1 MGINSMPKYLGKGLV
16 FYVLIYFVLTLSA
29 CTSQSENSSTT
40 ETSDN
45 SAPLIED
52 QQLAVEINTALTIT
66 LGPLTDEDDDV
77 ITYTVSE
84 SPNIQSSTADN
95 QIIFQSGEIKV
106 EVLTVTASD
115 GINELVEATIEIST
129 TPAGGTLYN
138 LSTFG
143 DDNNEGTSPIL
154 SWATFDHAWSVMQPG
169 DTLVVADGTYNQT
182 LSPIVSGI
190 SGYPITIR
198 AQNRGGAIIQKADD
212 GPAIS
217 INSTTSQTL
226 SYITIDGFIARSKG
240 EYSAISVNSTDNIA
254 EQLMTN
260 NIIIRNTGAFGSANQ
275 TNTVVFAIARTRDS
289 LFEDMWAYGYGRKAV
304 QLYGSTRITAR
315 RIVARYDYWDGAGYK
330 PNDPRIG
337 FAVYNSSDG
346 LYENIMVIDNAPDPV
361 GRNAA
366 SKAGF
371 AIEGN
376 LTSTS
381 TIIGATGNKWFG
393 CLALDNDRAGL
404 YSAGASTG
412 INDNNTIE
420 NFISWGSTTGMVIH
434 AYTTNSNIVSGTIGN
449 ASGIGIRINNDNV
462 SDTRFEKLFAIN
474 NGTYPFVIAGQDGYY
489 GVNTTFQNN
498 TATGNGSGVDIEPE
512 FAPTLDYLIKPTM
525 VSGRERGAEI
535 VNRYQDGV
543 LTSNALWPWPN
554 EDLIRQHM
562 CDSADLIDTHRITA
576 NGAGWEP
583 QWCTSGKTLTNY
595 IWEYLGS
602 STPTG
607 IY

>member
-1 MGINSMPKYLGKGLV
+1 MGINSMPKYLGKGLA

-212 GPAIS
+212 GSAIS

-315 RIVARYDYWDGAGYK
+315 RIIARYDYWDGAGYK

-404 YSAGASTG
+404 YSAGVSTG

-498 TATGNGSGVDIEPE
+498 TATGNGSGGDIEPE

-525 VSGRERGAEI
+525 VSGKERGAEM

>member
-1 MGINSMPKYLGKGLV
+1 MLKSFGRGGMFCI
-16 FYVLIYFVLTLSA
+16 LIAFIIALTA
-29 CTSQSENSSTT
+29 CGSESESSPEAENT
-40 ETSDN
+40 
-45 SAPLIED
+45 APLIED
-52 QQLAVEINTALTIT
+52 QQLVVEVNTALTVT
-66 LGPLTDEDDDV
+66 LGPLLDQDDDIIAYGV
-77 ITYTVSE
+77 PE
-84 SPNIQSSTADN
+84 SADIQQSAADN
-95 QIIFQSGEIKV
+95 QIIFQSDEVKV
-106 EVLTVTASD
+106 EVLTITASD
-115 GINELVEATIEIST
+115 GVNEPVQATIEIST
-129 TPAGGTLYN
+129 TPAGSALYYM
-138 LSTFG
+138 STSG
-143 DDNNEGTSPIL
+143 DDNNDGTSQSSP
-154 SWATFDHAWSVMQPG
+154 WATFEHAWAVLQPG
-169 DTLVVADGTYNQT
+169 DTLIVADGTYNQT
-182 LSPIVSGI
+182 LSPTVSGI

-198 AQNRGGAIIQKADD
+198 AKNRGRAIIQKTDD
-212 GPAIS
+212 GPAIL
-217 INSTTSQTL
+217 INSSTSQTL
-226 SYITIDGFIARSKG
+226 AYITIDGFIARSKG

-289 LFEDMWAYGYGRKAV
+289 LFENMWAYGYGRKAV
-304 QLYGSTRITAR
+304 QLYGATRVTAR

-346 LYENIMVIDNAPDPV
+346 IYENIIVIDSAPDPV
-361 GRNAA
+361 GRDAA

-381 TIIGATGNKWFG
+381 TIIGATGNKWVG

-404 YSAGASTG
+404 YSAGVSTG

-449 ASGIGIRINNDNV
+449 ASGVGLRINNDNV
-462 SDTRFEKLFAIN
+462 SDTLFEKLFAIN
-474 NGTYPFVIAGQDGYY
+474 NGTYPFVIAGQGGYY

-498 TATGNGSGVDIEPE
+498 TASNNGSGDDIEPE
-512 FAPTLDYLIKPTM
+512 FAPTLDYLIKPMM
-525 VSGRERGAEI
+525 VTDKERGAEM
-535 VNRYQDGV
+535 VNRYQNGV
-543 LTSNALWPWPN
+543 LTDDALWPWPN

-562 CDSADLIDTHRITA
+562 CDSDDLIAAHRVAA
-576 NGAGWEP
+576 NGSGWEP
-583 QWCTSGKTLTNY
+583 KWCASGKTLSNY
-595 IWEYLGS
+595 VWEYLGG
-602 STPTG
+602 TIPDG